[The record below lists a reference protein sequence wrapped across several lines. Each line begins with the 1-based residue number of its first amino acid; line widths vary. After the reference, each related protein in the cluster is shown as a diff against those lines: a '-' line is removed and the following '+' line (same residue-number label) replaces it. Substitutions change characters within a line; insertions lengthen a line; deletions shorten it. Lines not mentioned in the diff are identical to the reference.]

1 MDFLLQQNNLFI
13 LAVAIISGAMLAWP
27 MLAKGRAGGGLSTED
42 AVRLINHKQAVM
54 VDVRAAEAYQAGH
67 IAQARSLPL
76 AEIDQKAASL
86 PKNKPLVVVC
96 ETGRDSA
103 KAAAKLKAQGHAEVY
118 VLEGGQ
124 QGWIKAGLPTTSGR
138 KAA

>member
-13 LAVAIISGAMLAWP
+13 LAVAVISGAMLAWP
-27 MLAKGRAGGGLSTED
+27 AIAKGRGASGLSTED
-42 AVRLINHKQAVM
+42 TVRILNQKQAVLL
-54 VDVRAAEAYQAGH
+54 DVRPAEAYQAGH

-76 AEIDQKAASL
+76 AEIEQKAASL

-96 ETGRDSA
+96 EAGRDA
-103 KAAAKLKAQGHAEVY
+103 GKAVGKLKALGHTEIH

-124 QGWIKAGLPTTSGR
+124 QAWIKAGLPTTGR

>member
-13 LAVAIISGAMLAWP
+13 LAVALISGAMLAWP
-27 MLAKGRAGGGLSTED
+27 LISKGRTGSALSPED
-42 AVRLINHKQAVM
+42 TVRMLNQKQAVL
-54 VDVRAAEAYQAGH
+54 VDVRPAEAYQTGH

-76 AEIDQKAASL
+76 AELEQKAAAL

-96 ETGRDSA
+96 ENGRGDSS
-103 KAAAKLKAQGHAEVY
+103 KAVAKLKTLGHTEVFA
-118 VLEGGQ
+118 LDGGQ
-124 QGWIKAGLPTTSGR
+124 LAWIKAGLPTTGR